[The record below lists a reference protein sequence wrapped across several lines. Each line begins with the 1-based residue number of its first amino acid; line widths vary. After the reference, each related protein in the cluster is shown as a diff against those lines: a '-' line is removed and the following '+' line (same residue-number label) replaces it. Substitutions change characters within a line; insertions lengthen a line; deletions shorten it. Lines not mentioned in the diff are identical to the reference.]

1 MSITTPAL
9 TNFTAG
15 ELSPRLEGRVDI
27 SPYFNACRTLEN
39 FLVHPHGGAW
49 RRSGLRFMA
58 RALGDGPGLFI
69 PFEFNREHT
78 YLLELDSIGQKT
90 VMRVFSGDSP
100 VLAEGAEFR
109 MDLPY
114 LPDDLHELRHAQSGD
129 FLVLVHPRHPPRK
142 LLCAGAADW
151 TLTELAFTDKPE
163 NWQEGNYPSC
173 VTFHQERLV
182 LAATPD
188 RPATIWMSR
197 VGDFTD
203 MRLKSREAPLEDW
216 RDFTCSG
223 TGMGKGGETFLVKD
237 GGLFEKGYGLRGKNA
252 QGALRYYQYRGEE
265 VFDPDG
271 ADETVRFDSD
281 IEVIHDA
288 SGNLNEAFWTS
299 CEVGDRVEAPP
310 GEKPLDDDAV
320 ELTLSGRQA
329 NGIRFLVSKAR
340 LWVGCAGGEWTV
352 SGAASGDPVTPS
364 GAQAGHEG
372 TCGAEPHQ
380 PETVG
385 FASIFI
391 QRGGRKIREMAY
403 RFESDAFVSSDLT
416 LLSGHITGPG
426 VTMLACLQEPDPI
439 IFCLRKDGSIAA
451 LTYQKDQ
458 NVAAWSRIITDGF
471 VEHICAIHSP
481 ASGRDELWCIVR
493 REAGGI
499 ERRYVE
505 RLDPEF
511 DGDAVDAFFVDSGVT
526 LSADA
531 QRTFGGL
538 EHLAGRTVSV
548 LADGAVHSDVPVS
561 AQGTI
566 SLNTEADTVQAG
578 LPFVSTLRPVRMES
592 GSHRGTAQTKRK
604 RVVSVSVRFHRT
616 LGGKVGPSPD
626 RLETIHFRTPST
638 PMGSAPEPWSGDKS
652 VLFSGGWDRD
662 GDLTVVQD
670 QPLPMCLLLIVPKA
684 VVNE

>member
-1 MSITTPAL
+1 MTITTPPL
-9 TNFTAG
+9 TSFTAG
-15 ELSPRLEGRVDI
+15 ELSPRLEGRMDLTH
-27 SPYFNACRTLEN
+27 YFNGCRTLEN

-58 RALGDGPGLFI
+58 KALGDGPGLFI

-78 YLLELDSIGQKT
+78 YLLELDRVGQKT

-100 VLAEGAEFR
+100 VLINGTEFR

-114 LPDDLHELRHAQSGD
+114 LSDELHELRHAQSGD

-151 TLTELAFTDKPE
+151 TLTDIAFIDQPE
-163 NWQEGNYPSC
+163 KWKENNYPSC

-223 TGMGKGGETFLVKD
+223 TGTGKSGEYFTVKN
-237 GGLFEKGYGLRGKNA
+237 GGLFEKGYGLRGKTA
-252 QGALRYYQYRGEE
+252 DGSLRYYQYRGEE

-271 ADETVRFDSD
+271 ADDTVKFGSH

-288 SGNLNEAFWTS
+288 SGNLNESFWTS

-352 SGAASGDPVTPS
+352 CGSGAGDPVTPA

-380 PETVG
+380 PENVG

-391 QRGGRKIREMAY
+391 QRGGRKVREMAY
-403 RFESDAFVSSDLT
+403 RFESDAYVSTDLT

-426 VTMLACLQEPDPI
+426 VIMLACLQEPDPI
-439 IFCLRKDGSIAA
+439 IFCLRKDGNIAA
-451 LTYQKDQ
+451 LTYQRDQ
-458 NVAAWSRIITDGF
+458 KVTAWSRIITDGF

-493 REAGGI
+493 RETGGI
-499 ERRYVE
+499 EHRYIE

-511 DGDAVDAFFVDSGVT
+511 EGDPVDAFFVDCGVT
-526 LSADA
+526 LTGDA
-531 QRTFGGL
+531 QRTFAGL

-566 SLNTEADTVQAG
+566 SLNTEASTIQAG
-578 LPFVSTLRPVRMES
+578 LPFVSTLRPMRMEA
-592 GSHRGTAQTKRK
+592 GSYRGTAQTKRK

-626 RLETIHFRTPST
+626 RLETIHFRTPAT
-638 PMGSAPEPWSGDKS
+638 PMGNAPEPWSGDKS

-662 GDLTVVQD
+662 GSITVVQD

-684 VVNE
+684 VINE